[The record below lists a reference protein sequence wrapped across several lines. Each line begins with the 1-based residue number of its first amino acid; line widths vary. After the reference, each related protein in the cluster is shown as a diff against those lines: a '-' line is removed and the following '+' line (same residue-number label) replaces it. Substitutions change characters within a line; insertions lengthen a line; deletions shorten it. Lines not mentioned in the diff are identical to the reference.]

1 MSKPE
6 NPALA
11 DYYRAAE
18 TWAEDRREGGER
30 SRKIA
35 WIVAGLAGA
44 IALIEAVAL
53 VLLLPLKQVEP
64 VAVLVDKQ
72 TGFVQQLNLTK
83 GQTIV
88 PDKALVQAML
98 AQYVSAREGFNT
110 AALKEDYRKVALWSS
125 GDARS
130 QYISG
135 MQASNPASQLA
146 TLPRSAVISVEIR
159 SISPL
164 SADSAL
170 VRFVTARTDLGGAP
184 QLQGTWAAVI
194 RYRFSSAQMSAESRL
209 VNPLGFQVL
218 SYTKSAEIPPA
229 IVQVA
234 SPPFPGNQP
243 PGAIAAPIASA
254 PTQASP
260 PR

>member
-1 MSKPE
+1 MNKPDD
-6 NPALA
+6 PALK
-11 DYYRAAE
+11 DYYQAAE
-18 TWAEDRREGGER
+18 TWTEDRREGGER

-44 IALIEAVAL
+44 IALFEAIAL

-72 TGFVQQLNLTK
+72 TGFVQQLSLTK
-83 GQTIV
+83 DQAIV
-88 PDKALVQAML
+88 PDKALVQSML

-130 QYISG
+130 QYIAG
-135 MQASNPASQLA
+135 MQASNPISPLA
-146 TLPRSAVISVEIR
+146 TLPRSAVVAVEIR

-170 VRFVTARTDLGGAP
+170 VRFATARTDQGGVP
-184 QLQGTWAAVI
+184 QPQGIWAAVI
-194 RYRFSSAQMSAESRL
+194 RYRFTSAQMSAESRL

-218 SYTKSAEIPPA
+218 SYTKSAEIMPA
-229 IVQVA
+229 MVQPA
-234 SPPFPGNQP
+234 PLPLPGSQP
-243 PGAIAAPIASA
+243 PSAVITPVASA
-254 PTQASP
+254 PTQTPP

>member
-1 MSKPE
+1 MNKPDD
-6 NPALA
+6 PALK
-11 DYYRAAE
+11 DYYQAAE

-35 WIVAGLAGA
+35 WIIAGLAGS
-44 IALIEAVAL
+44 IALIEAIAL

-72 TGFVQQLNLTK
+72 TGFVQQLSLTK
-83 GQTIV
+83 DQAIV
-88 PDKALVQAML
+88 PDKALVQSML

-130 QYISG
+130 QYIAG
-135 MQASNPASQLA
+135 MQASNPASPLA
-146 TLPRSAVISVEIR
+146 TLPRSAVVAVEIR

-170 VRFVTARTDLGGAP
+170 VRFATARTDQGGVP
-184 QLQGTWAAVI
+184 QPQGTWAAVI
-194 RYRFSSAQMSAESRL
+194 RYRFTSAQMSTESRL

-218 SYTKSAEIPPA
+218 SYTRSAEIPPA
-229 IVQVA
+229 MAQPA
-234 SPPFPGNQP
+234 PLPLPGSQP
-243 PGAIAAPIASA
+243 PGAVIAPIAPA
-254 PTQASP
+254 PTQTP
-260 PR
+260 PSR

>member
-1 MSKPE
+1 MSQHGD
-6 NPALA
+6 PALE

-30 SRKIA
+30 SRNIA

-72 TGFVQQLNLTK
+72 TGFVQQLNLTE
-83 GQTIV
+83 GQTIL
-88 PDKALVQAML
+88 PDKALVQSML

-110 AALKEDYRKVALWSS
+110 AGLKEDYRKVALWSS
-125 GDARS
+125 GSARS
-130 QYISG
+130 QYIAG
-135 MQASNPASQLA
+135 MQASNPVSPLA
-146 TLPRSAVISVEIR
+146 TLPRSAVVAVEIR

-170 VRFVTARTDLGGAP
+170 VRFATARTDQGGNP
-184 QLQGTWAAVI
+184 QPQGTWAAVI
-194 RYRFSSAQMSAESRL
+194 RYRFTSAQMSAESRL

-229 IVQVA
+229 MAQTVPLPLPA
-234 SPPFPGNQP
+234 NQP
-243 PGAIAAPIASA
+243 LSAVTMPIGSG
-254 PTQASP
+254 PTQAP
-260 PR
+260 LPR